1 MKGKDFLAL
10 TVGLNLVGGII
21 AGLLV
26 GFAFDRWL
34 MEGVFGRKTFPIG
47 FIFFFFIGII
57 SGFLNAYR
65 DLKRIG

>member
-10 TVGLNLVGGII
+10 TVGFNLLGGII

-26 GFAFDRWL
+26 GYAFDRWL
-34 MEGVFGRKTFPIG
+34 MEGLFGLRTFPFG
-47 FIFFFFIGII
+47 MLFFFFIGII

-65 DLKRIG
+65 DLKKIG

>member
-1 MKGKDFLAL
+1 MRGKDVAAL

-26 GFAFDRWL
+26 GYFIDWGAENW
-34 MEGVFGRKTFPIG
+34 FGIKTSPWGLLI
-47 FIFFFFIGII
+47 FFFIGII

-65 DLKRIG
+65 DMKRLED

>member
-10 TVGLNLVGGII
+10 NVGLNLVGGVI
-21 AGLLV
+21 AGLLI
-26 GFAFDRWL
+26 GYAFDKWL
-34 MEGVFGRKTFPIG
+34 MEGLFGLNTFPFG
-47 FIFFFFIGII
+47 LLLFFLLGII